1 MDTTILDDK
10 KRSLSINYNP
20 TYEQL
25 IIHPEEG
32 ETFKINTSL
41 KNIYEDMH
49 QIDSLLINQT
59 YSLDYLMKTTIDRLE
74 TINDNILAEQE
85 RLQDIKML
93 CNKYTDFDNVIPI
106 TQDKAISG
114 IYSYSNKY
122 HIYSKNI
129 K

>member
-10 KRSLSINYNP
+10 KRSLSINYTP

-93 CNKYTDFDNVIPI
+93 CNKYTDFDHVIPI

-114 IYSYSNKY
+114 IYSYSNNSFCCK
-122 HIYSKNI
+122 ISN
-129 K
+129 